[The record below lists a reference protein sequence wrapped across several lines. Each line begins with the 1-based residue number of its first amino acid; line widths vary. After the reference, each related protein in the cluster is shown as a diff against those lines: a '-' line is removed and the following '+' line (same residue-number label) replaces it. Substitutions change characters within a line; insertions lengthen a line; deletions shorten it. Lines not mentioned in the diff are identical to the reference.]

1 MCRKKAICFYTFVCY
16 STGEHPGKIKRA
28 ALGEEAMKSHGR
40 NPFLLAL
47 MVAGLGSV
55 LAGQSSAQSFRV
67 VHDFAGPSGAYPF
80 SGLISSGNTLY
91 GTTRNGGG
99 GDGTVFAVN
108 TDGSGLQI
116 LRSFSSADR
125 TNGVEVSGG
134 LISSGDK
141 LYATTEFGGAH
152 SAGIIFKLNTNG
164 DAFTNLYSLAFMPI
178 PSYTNSDGAWPYAG
192 LTLLGNTLYGTA
204 SHGGG
209 SGNGTVFAINT
220 DGSDFTVLHTFTATA
235 SDGSGPFGG
244 LILSGNTLYGT
255 TANGGSSGNGTVF
268 AVNTD
273 GTAFTNLYSFTG
285 GSDGANP
292 PGALTLSGGTLY
304 GTANSGGSSSNG
316 TVFAINID
324 GTEFRTV
331 HSFSSLS
338 TDSSGNYVNSDG
350 AHPIADLL
358 LLGNNLYGTATSG
371 GAYGSGTIFAV
382 STDGTGFSTVHNFA
396 VSNNISCGLDCY
408 ISTNS
413 DGSGPRGSLTF
424 LGNALYGTAAYG
436 GQAGLGTVFSLLVPP
451 QLSISRDDAN
461 VALSWP
467 TNFTGFT
474 LQSTTDLTSALWTT
488 NLSAPVV
495 VNGWNTVTD
504 RITGTQQFY
513 RLIQ

>member
-1 MCRKKAICFYTFVCY
+1 
-16 STGEHPGKIKRA
+16 
-28 ALGEEAMKSHGR
+28 
-40 NPFLLAL
+40 
-47 MVAGLGSV
+47 
-55 LAGQSSAQSFRV
+55 
-67 VHDFAGPSGAYPF
+67 
-80 SGLISSGNTLY
+80 LISSGNTLY
-91 GTTRNGGG
+91 GTTAFGGG

-108 TDGSGLQI
+108 TDGSGLQT

-125 TNGVEVSGG
+125 TNGVEVFGG
-134 LISSGDK
+134 LVLSDDK
-141 LYATTEFGGAH
+141 LFGTTAYGGAH
-152 SAGIIFKLNTNG
+152 SAGTIFKLNTNG
-164 DAFTNLYSLAFMPI
+164 DAFTNLYSFAFMPI
-178 PSYTNSDGAWPYAG
+178 PSYTNSDGAWPNAG

-220 DGSDFTVLHTFTATA
+220 DGSGFTVLHAFTATA

-244 LILSGNTLYGT
+244 LISLGNTLYGT

-268 AVNTD
+268 AINSD

-285 GSDGANP
+285 GSDGGNP
-292 PGALTLSGGTLY
+292 HGALALSGGTLY

-350 AHPIADLL
+350 ANPIADLL

-371 GAYGSGTIFAV
+371 GAYGNGTIFAV
-382 STDGTGFSTVHNFA
+382 STNGTGFSTLHNFA
-396 VSNNISCGLDCY
+396 VSYSISCGLDCNAY
-408 ISTNS
+408 TNTE
-413 DGSGPRGSLTF
+413 GSMPRGSMIT
-424 LGNALYGTAAYG
+424 LGNAVYGTAATG
-436 GQAGLGTVFSLLVPP
+436 GQEGLGTVFSLLVPP
-451 QLSISRDDAN
+451 QLAISPAGAN
-461 VALSWP
+461 VVLSWP

-474 LQSTTDLTSALWTT
+474 LQSSTDLSSSVWST
-488 NLSAPVV
+488 NLAAPVV
-495 VNGWNTVTD
+495 VNGVNTVTNPVSEV
-504 RITGTQQFY
+504 QQFF